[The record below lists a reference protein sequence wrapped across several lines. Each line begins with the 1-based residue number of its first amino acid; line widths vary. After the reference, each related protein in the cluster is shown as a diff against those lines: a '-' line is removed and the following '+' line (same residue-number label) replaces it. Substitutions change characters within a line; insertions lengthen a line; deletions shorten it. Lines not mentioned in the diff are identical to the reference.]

1 MRFFTFFFSFFFL
14 IAACI
19 NSNEALNDN
28 STSSEKIIII
38 EPAFPNLSFN
48 RPVDLQH
55 SGDQN
60 NKLFVVEQAGIISV
74 FDNNNSV
81 SEKTVFLDIQSR
93 VDDRFNEEGLL
104 GLAFHPSFSE
114 NGYFFVNY
122 TASNADRTVISRF
135 QISSDSQNK
144 ADPDSEFILLEYEQP
159 YANHN
164 GGQVS
169 FGPDGYL
176 YIAVGDGG
184 SANDPHNNG
193 QNPKTLLGSI
203 LRIDVDR
210 QENGLPYA
218 IPPNNPFAGNTE
230 GFREE
235 IYAYGLRNPW
245 RFSFDPET
253 NWLWTGD
260 VGQNKY
266 EEIDIIEKGGNYGW
280 KFKEGFHD
288 FSGSTSQPLI
298 EPVWE
303 YDHAQ
308 GDVSI
313 TGGFVY
319 RGSAVPA
326 LIGKYIYAD
335 YASGR
340 IWNLDFSDPERPS
353 NTLIHEADFQIS
365 SFGVDQNNEL
375 YICGFDGKLYKFL
388 AENQ

>member
-1 MRFFTFFFSFFFL
+1 MRFFLFIFFL

-19 NSNEALNDN
+19 HSNETINDN
-28 STSSEKIIII
+28 FEVVTI
-38 EPAFPNLSFN
+38 ETAFPNLSFN

-55 SGDQN
+55 SGDQSN
-60 NKLFVVEQAGIISV
+60 RLFVVEQAGIIFS
-74 FDNNNSV
+74 FDNNNSI
-81 SEKTVFLDIQSR
+81 SEKNIFLDIRSR

-122 TASNADRTVISRF
+122 TASNPDRTVISRF
-135 QISSDSQNK
+135 QMSSDSPNT
-144 ADPDSEFILLEYEQP
+144 ADPTSEFILLEYEQP
-159 YANHN
+159 YSNHN

-184 SANDPHNNG
+184 SANDPQNNG
-193 QNPKTLLGSI
+193 QNLKTLLGSI
-203 LRIDVDR
+203 LRIDVDH
-210 QENGLPYA
+210 QANGLPYT
-218 IPPNNPFAGNTE
+218 IPSDNPFAGNQE
-230 GFREE
+230 DFREE

-253 NWLWTGD
+253 TWLWTGD

-280 KFKEGFHD
+280 KFKEGFHN

-298 EPVWE
+298 EPIWE

-308 GDVSI
+308 GDVSV

-319 RGSAVPA
+319 RGNSAIS
-326 LIGKYIYAD
+326 LSGKYIYAD

-340 IWNLDFSDPERPS
+340 IWSLDFSDLDHPS
-353 NTLIHEADFQIS
+353 NTLIHQANFQIS
-365 SFGVDQNNEL
+365 SFGTDEDNEL
-375 YICGFDGKLYKFL
+375 YICGFDGKIYKFL
-388 AENQ
+388 SEKQ